1 MAIWSARLL
10 STLTIKGRWAAIVL
24 ILFAMATALTVIDT
38 ALWWLDGPRYVHR
51 MWFEDRMDRI
61 REDDKLRA
69 LIEQER
75 AERELALQA
84 LRDARGR

>member
-1 MAIWSARLL
+1 
-10 STLTIKGRWAAIVL
+10 
-24 ILFAMATALTVIDT
+24 
-38 ALWWLDGPRYVHR
+38 

>member
-1 MAIWSARLL
+1 ML
-10 STLTIKGRWAAIVL
+10 STLTIRGRWAVWVL
-24 ILFAMATALTVIDT
+24 LVFALATALTVVDT
-38 ALWWLDGPRYVHR
+38 VIWWRDGPRYTHR

>member
-1 MAIWSARLL
+1 ML
-10 STLTIKGRWAAIVL
+10 STLTIRGRWAVWVL
-24 ILFAMATALTVIDT
+24 LVFALATSLTVLDT
-38 ALWWLDGPRYVHR
+38 VIWWRDGPRYTHA
-51 MWFEDRMDRI
+51 MWFADRMDRI
-61 REDDKLRA
+61 REDDNLRA